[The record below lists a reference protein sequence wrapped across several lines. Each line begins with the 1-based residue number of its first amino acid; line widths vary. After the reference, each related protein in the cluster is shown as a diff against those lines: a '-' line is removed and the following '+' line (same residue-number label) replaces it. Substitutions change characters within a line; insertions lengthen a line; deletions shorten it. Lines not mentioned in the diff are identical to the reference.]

1 MKDIKAMLPELQKIR
16 GVHPGAVLEREIKLR
31 QIKKSEFAAK
41 LGEYPA
47 MLTDITKQRRSMP
60 VKLAIRIAK
69 ELGAEEDYFVIL
81 QAYYEIEKVKKA
93 EQKDAPK
100 PIGLRRILFWD
111 IDPEKID
118 YSKNRN
124 FVIQRVFER
133 GNETEIKEI
142 IRFYGADNCISA
154 IKKGKFFFNAH
165 ETKELVRQ
173 YLNIEI

>member
-1 MKDIKAMLPELQKIR
+1 MLPELQKIK
-16 GVHPGAVLEREIKLR
+16 GVHPGVVLEREMKLR
-31 QIKKSEFAAK
+31 KIKKSDFATK

-47 MLTDITKQRRSMP
+47 MLTDITKQRRTMP
-60 VKLAIRIAK
+60 VRLAIRIAK

-81 QAYYEIEKVKKA
+81 QAYYEIEKVKMS
-93 EQKDAPK
+93 EQKDSPK

-142 IRFYGADNCISA
+142 IRFYGADTCVSA
-154 IKKGKFFFNAH
+154 IKKGKFFFNAN
-165 ETKELVRQ
+165 ETKELVKQ